1 MTSSLSLFCEEC
13 GAANTEQATLC
24 FACKQPLHAASVV
37 PAPVHTLVEPIDLT
51 TFTSTSAGPLL
62 PDSLLHQRYRII
74 EQIGQGGFGVV
85 YKARDTHSKN
95 HLVAIKQINLR
106 ALNTREIIEAT
117 DSYNREITLLS
128 KLKHANLP
136 HIFDHFTDPEHW
148 YLVMEF
154 IRGGTLE
161 DYLKQV
167 RRGRLS
173 VKKVVRIGTE
183 LSTVLSYLHAQ
194 KPPIIFRDVKPMNI
208 MCTRRGRL
216 YLIDFGIARRFTPGK
231 AKDTGPLGSPGFA
244 APEQYGRTQT
254 TAQTDIYGLGA
265 TLQMLLTGNDPS
277 EGLGAA
283 SSAPRHRSAKKL
295 QQLLDQ
301 MLERDA
307 SKRPQSM
314 EEVKQRLQRIK
325 RDISGMLAKHA
336 LAYGHGLLLG
346 LIPYA
351 FVLLMLSIF
360 YLLLLN
366 TSFNFIFF
374 VLDLV
379 LLCLFALFFFTQL
392 IKAIEF
398 LFSSSKRLMG
408 LGILTMETLLVVTI
422 LWLLLSGTFRYLQG
436 FFS

>member
-13 GAANTEQATLC
+13 GAANTDQETLC
-24 FACKQPLHAASVV
+24 FACNQPLHASPLAASVQ
-37 PAPVHTLVEPIDLT
+37 TLVEKSDLAVSASA
-51 TFTSTSAGPLL
+51 STGPLL
-62 PDSLLHQRYRII
+62 PGSLLLQRYRII
-74 EQIGQGGFGVV
+74 GEIGQGGFGVV
-85 YKARDTHSKN
+85 YKAQDSHHN
-95 HLVAIKQINLR
+95 QLVAIKQINLR

-136 HIFDHFTDPEHW
+136 RIFDHFTDSEHW

-154 IRGGTLE
+154 IKGGTLD
-161 DYLKQV
+161 DYLKKV
-167 RRGRLS
+167 RRGHLR
-173 VKKVVRIGTE
+173 VKEVVRIGTQ

-194 KPPIIFRDVKPMNI
+194 KPPIIFRDVKPANI
-208 MCTRRGRL
+208 MRTRRGSL

-244 APEQYGRTQT
+244 APEQYGRAQT

-277 EGLGAA
+277 EA
-283 SSAPRHRSAKKL
+283 SGVVSLPPRRRSEKKL

-314 EEVKQRLQRIK
+314 AEVKQRLQRIK
-325 RDISGMLAKHA
+325 KDIAGMIAKHA
-336 LAYGHGLLLG
+336 LAYFHGLLLG
-346 LIPYA
+346 LLPYA
-351 FVLLMLSIF
+351 FVLLILLMF
-360 YLLLLN
+360 YLMLLN
-366 TSFNFIFF
+366 TIFNFIFF
-374 VLDLV
+374 ILGLV
-379 LLCLFALFFFTQL
+379 LLCLFGLFFFTRL

-398 LFSSSKRLMG
+398 LFSSRKRLMG
-408 LGILTMETLLVVTI
+408 LGILTMEILLVSAA
-422 LWLLLSGTFRYLQG
+422 LWLLLSGSLRYLPS
-436 FFS
+436 F